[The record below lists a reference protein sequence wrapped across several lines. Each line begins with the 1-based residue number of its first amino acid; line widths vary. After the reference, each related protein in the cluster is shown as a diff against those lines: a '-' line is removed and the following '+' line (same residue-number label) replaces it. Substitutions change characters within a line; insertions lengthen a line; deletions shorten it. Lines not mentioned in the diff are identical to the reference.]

1 MLINLHA
8 PASSLRM
15 ILSKRTIYQAAQC
28 VDELGNVPGYDVV
41 LFFSIMLEQLIING
55 PD

>member
-1 MLINLHA
+1 
-8 PASSLRM
+8 M

-41 LFFSIMLEQLIING
+41 LSFLSAMLDIHG
-55 PD
+55 PG